1 MKQTMK
7 PPKLVSM
14 TLNNVSHAHLFT
26 FNFVLNLQIFVQN
39 NNKNLIVILIV
50 ASTSNSSN
58 PWLLDMC
65 SEENRLETFNN
76 IEWPHDFIQ
85 PRILAKTG
93 FYSVGRDDAVKCYF
107 CKVLLKKWEVG
118 DKEVD
123 EHKRWSPNCPLL
135 KRRQTNNKP
144 IEPIHELDQL
154 LPPLSYDICG
164 SLGFEG
170 LEVRNGSFAEYPNGN
185 QSDILEPIT
194 LKHIKYP
201 QYAVE
206 TDRIKTFEEWPKYM
220 KQTPAIMA
228 DAGLF
233 YSGQGDRV
241 ICFSCGGKLSEWDD
255 EYVPWEHHALW
266 LPKCD
271 YVRLVKGPEY
281 IESVKRKY
289 ANISAMEQNVL
300 ASASMTPILKTIESS
315 IQSSQSLLLDPN
327 DQSKANDSK
336 LCKICYSNEYNT
348 VFVPCGH
355 IVACAK
361 CASSVTACPLCRK
374 RFDNVMRIFFS

>member
-1 MKQTMK
+1 MFSFSNQKT
-7 PPKLVSM
+7 
-14 TLNNVSHAHLFT
+14 
-26 FNFVLNLQIFVQN
+26 
-39 NNKNLIVILIV
+39 NLILI
-50 ASTSNSSN
+50 APSTSNSSN
-58 PWLLDMC
+58 IWLSLDMC
-65 SEENRLETFNN
+65 SEENRLKTFET
-76 IEWPHDFIQ
+76 IQWPHDFIQ

-93 FYSVGRDDAVKCYF
+93 FYSVGRDDEVKCYF
-107 CKVLLKKWEVG
+107 CKVVVKKWEFG

-135 KRRQTNNKP
+135 KRRRTNNKP
-144 IEPIHELDQL
+144 IEPITELNQL

-164 SLGFEG
+164 SLGFDG
-170 LEVRNGSFAEYPNGN
+170 LEVRRGSFAESQSP
-185 QSDILEPIT
+185 SDILEPIT
-194 LKHIKYP
+194 LKHTKYP

-206 TDRIKTFEEWPKYM
+206 SDRIKTFEEWPKCM
-220 KQTPAIMA
+220 KQTPTIMA

-241 ICFSCGGKLSEWDD
+241 ICFSCGGKLREWDD
-255 EYVPWEHHALW
+255 EYIPWEHHALW
-266 LPKCD
+266 FPKCD
-271 YVRLVKGPEY
+271 YVRLVKGQEY

-289 ANISAMEQNVL
+289 PNISAIEQN
-300 ASASMTPILKTIESS
+300 ASTPAASMTPILKSIESS
-315 IQSSQSLLLDPN
+315 IQSSQSLSNPC
-327 DQSKANDSK
+327 DQFKGSDSK